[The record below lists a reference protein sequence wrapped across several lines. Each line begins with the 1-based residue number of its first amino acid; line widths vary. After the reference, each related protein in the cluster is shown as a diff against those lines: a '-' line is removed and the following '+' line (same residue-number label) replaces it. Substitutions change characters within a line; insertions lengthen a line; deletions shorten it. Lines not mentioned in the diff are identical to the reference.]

1 MCLMKKHALTALG
14 LAFALVA
21 AFTLASC
28 QAGAAGGKVELSVL
42 YYADA
47 TAPGYANEVKS
58 WDIVKAKTADLADLK
73 IEELFNEPFHQKTEA
88 YAASGKM
95 PDILYMWP
103 SGRSGTLHSK
113 KLVKDLTPLLG
124 ADYLKDF
131 TAAAIDPKGQ
141 AAGYLAELP
150 NGVTATHVFYV
161 NTAVLDKLG
170 LKPAATYE
178 ELKAQAP
185 KLKAAGLEVVLMAN
199 KDDWVMQSC
208 LFSTIVGRIAGNDF
222 IDAVKAGNAK
232 FTDKPF
238 VDALTFVQTLY
249 ADGVLSKTSLQTG
262 YGEVPGLF
270 ASGKAAYYID
280 GDWRAGAFLTDPATQ
295 TALIAPE
302 DQKKVLFTVFPTMP
316 GELSGAPGTSIVV
329 GTGFGIS
336 SSIEA
341 GSAKEKAAVEVVK
354 ALQSQEVQLIR
365 LESGASFPSRTDVKS
380 DKLEPLSVA
389 RGEFYAKTTGSY
401 VLDGVLDPK
410 VFTPLNIGLQ
420 EIGLGKAKPE
430 DVAAKVQKAFDEWKA
445 AL

>member
-1 MCLMKKHALTALG
+1 MKKHSLTILG
-14 LAFALVA
+14 LSLALVA

-28 QAGAAGGKVELSVL
+28 QAGSASGGKVELSVL
-42 YYADA
+42 YYVDA
-47 TAPGYANEVKS
+47 SAPGYANEVKS
-58 WDIVKAKTADLADLK
+58 WDLVKEKTKGIADLK

-124 ADYLKDF
+124 EEYLKAF
-131 TAAAIDPKGQ
+131 APGAIDPKAQ

-161 NTAVLDKLG
+161 NKPVLDKLG
-170 LKPAATYE
+170 LTPATTYE

-208 LFSTIVGRIAGNDF
+208 LFSTVVGRIAGNEF
-222 IDAVKAGNAK
+222 IDAVVAGNAK
-232 FTDKPF
+232 FTDQPF
-238 VDALTFVQTLY
+238 VDSLKFIQTLY

-270 ASGKAAYYID
+270 AAGKAAYYID
-280 GDWRAGAFLTDPATQ
+280 GDWRAGAFLTDPATK
-295 TALIAPE
+295 TALISPE
-302 DQKKVLFTVFPTMP
+302 DQKNILFTVFPTMP
-316 GELSGAPGTSIVV
+316 GEQSDAPGTSIVV

-336 SSIEA
+336 STVEA
-341 GSAKEKAAVEVVK
+341 GSAKEKAAIEVIK
-354 ALQSQEVQLIR
+354 ALQSAEVQLIR
-365 LESGASFPSRTDVKS
+365 LESGASFPSRTDVTS
-380 DKLEPLSVA
+380 DKLEPLSVS
-389 RGEFYAKTTGSY
+389 RGAFYATTKGSY

-420 EIGLGKAKPE
+420 EIGLGKTTPE
-430 DVAAKVQKAFDEWKA
+430 ALAAKVQKAFDDWKA
-445 AL
+445 SM